1 MAREI
6 KGKSKTDVTA
16 RDKTGKAT
24 NRDCS
29 HCGSRIL
36 TDREMMVVMD
46 PHRANKTYY
55 RRECFNQLLGTAAEL
70 ATDGAARCPRE
81 GK

>member
-1 MAREI
+1 
-6 KGKSKTDVTA
+6 
-16 RDKTGKAT
+16 
-24 NRDCS
+24 
-29 HCGSRIL
+29 
-36 TDREMMVVMD
+36 MD